1 MLLDEAFDGMDAGNS
16 LAAARFLD
24 SIGLQLV
31 MAAPADAFSK
41 LAPAV
46 DTMFDLVRY
55 DDFFIL
61 TEPTNIKG
69 AAHELLTSDLPSEHP
84 ELLARTVELFE
95 GSSS

>member
-1 MLLDEAFDGMDAGNS
+1 
-16 LAAARFLD
+16 
-24 SIGLQLV
+24 
-31 MAAPADAFSK
+31 
-41 LAPAV
+41 
-46 DTMFDLVRY
+46 MFDLVRY